1 MAVSSYRKSFAFA
14 NTSNTGGKLLV
25 LQAQDSHRTN
35 LRAVQA
41 QVDNGLP
48 KGFGKTA
55 GTGSGAR
62 PAAHQAGRG
71 RDRRSAAV
79 VMPDARLHDAPS
91 TAERRGGNK
100 SRGQRSRR
108 RRPASAAAVLSHP
121 VAAARGG
128 LANDTRQSAQGS
140 AAARHSGA
148 ATSARRSMT
157 AEGAAIY
164 GEFVELL
171 SCFDKVSALRCRLPA
186 VRGHALG
193 RVSRSDPRVRSD
205 CDARRA

>member
-1 MAVSSYRKSFAFA
+1 MSSSQSRPS
-14 NTSNTGGKLLV
+14 TGRSAPGCAALV
-25 LQAQDSHRTN
+25 DYKCARRQA
-35 LRAVQA
+35 
-41 QVDNGLP
+41 
-48 KGFGKTA
+48 K
-55 GTGSGAR
+55 
-62 PAAHQAGRG
+62 QAGREFFEPG
-71 RDRRSAAV
+71 DGCAGPRCSADYRRARFRKRQ
-79 VMPDARLHDAPS
+79 RLHA
-91 TAERRGGNK
+91 AQLEAGERLLIF
-100 SRGQRSRR
+100 
-108 RRPASAAAVLSHP
+108 RPADLADGDVWFYSGEVAHKAAAAVLSHP

-193 RVSRSDPRVRSD
+193 RVSRSDPRVRSA